1 MSKLFMEAS
10 QRLRDELV
18 TQLQNEVN
26 FLKNYLA
33 KNQKHSLIG
42 TKVIVLPSHHMGDT
56 LNLENPVE
64 GILISNIENSS
75 VCTYVMIKNEDNIGQ
90 IIHPY
95 ICDIRFPNVDKL
107 FNL

>member
-1 MSKLFMEAS
+1 MSELFMEAS

-42 TKVIVLPSHHMGDT
+42 TKVIVLPSQHMGDT

-64 GILISNIENSS
+64 GILLTNIENSNI
-75 VCTYVMIKNEDNIGQ
+75 CAHVMVKNEDNIGK
-90 IIHPY
+90 IIYPY
-95 ICDIRFPNVDKL
+95 ICDIQFPNVDKL
-107 FNL
+107 FNY

>member
-33 KNQKHSLIG
+33 KNKKDSLVG
-42 TKVIVLPSHHMGDT
+42 TKVIVIPSPHMGDT
-56 LNLENPVE
+56 LHLESPLE
-64 GILISNIENSS
+64 GILLTNIHNSS
-75 VCTYVMIKNEDNIGQ
+75 IYAHVMIKNEDNTGR

-107 FNL
+107 FNY